1 MLPHDGLVTEIPPPP
16 TTPKIA
22 VVVRTDLEIWQRLN
36 VTAFVV
42 SGLATNDPD
51 LVGEAYV
58 DAEGRSGPPMF
69 AVPVRIFAGDEAAVA
84 RAHRRAV
91 ERNLVVSAYVHEMF
105 ATMNDVDNRTAFARH
120 RSQDMS
126 PVGFAVAGDPKQVD
140 KALDKLRLHP

>member
-1 MLPHDGLVTEIPPPP
+1 MTEIPPSSP
-16 TTPKIA
+16 TPKIA
-22 VVVRTDLEIWQRLN
+22 VVVCTGLEVWQRLN
-36 VTAFVV
+36 VTAFVA
-42 SGLATNDPD
+42 SGLATVDPD

-58 DAEGRSGPPMF
+58 DADGRVGPPMF
-69 AVPVRIFAGDEAAVA
+69 AVPVRVFAGDEAAVT

-105 ATMNDVDNRTAFARH
+105 ATMNDVDNRTAFTRH